1 MAIRCKMRL
10 DNIFRNEW
18 GGLKAFFSCQ
28 YDQRLAEEDRAF
40 QKATPSGSAEYII
53 DNPKAQEQLII
64 GRYYYV
70 DFHPIV
76 PAAEEASA
84 AA

>member
-1 MAIRCKMRL
+1 MRL

-18 GGLKAFFSCQ
+18 GGLKAFFRCE
-28 YDQRLAEEDRAF
+28 YDSRLAEEDLSF
-40 QKATPSGSAEYII
+40 QKASPSGSAEYII
-53 DNPKAQEQLII
+53 DNPKAQEQLVI

-76 PAAEEASA
+76 PEKA
-84 AA
+84 AAA